1 MNEHALFVGWYD
13 YVRAVGRLPLEAQV
27 FKVWYFSLYS
37 EKLDPAVDLTPYRT
51 FFPNL
56 KDKTRAY
63 QKKDGAPLQPGIIIV
78 MFLLPLMMIVIVV
91 VVIVV
96 VVMFA
101 AAGVAA
107 YELTI
112 HKPTFQ
118 SGLLGRCGKR
128 WRLGMW

>member
-1 MNEHALFVGWYD
+1 MNEHALFFFFFD
-13 YVRAVGRLPLEAQV
+13 YVRAVGHLPLEAQV

-91 VVIVV
+91 VV
-96 VVMFA
+96 MFA

>member
-1 MNEHALFVGWYD
+1 
-13 YVRAVGRLPLEAQV
+13 
-27 FKVWYFSLYS
+27 
-37 EKLDPAVDLTPYRT
+37 
-51 FFPNL
+51 
-56 KDKTRAY
+56 
-63 QKKDGAPLQPGIIIV
+63 
-78 MFLLPLMMIVIVV
+78 MMIVIVV

-128 WRLGMW
+128 WRLGMCGDASAPPSWVPIFQWRS

>member
-1 MNEHALFVGWYD
+1 
-13 YVRAVGRLPLEAQV
+13 
-27 FKVWYFSLYS
+27 
-37 EKLDPAVDLTPYRT
+37 
-51 FFPNL
+51 
-56 KDKTRAY
+56 
-63 QKKDGAPLQPGIIIV
+63 
-78 MFLLPLMMIVIVV
+78 MMIVIVV

-128 WRLGMW
+128 WRLGM

>member
-1 MNEHALFVGWYD
+1 MITC
-13 YVRAVGRLPLEAQV
+13 VRLVACPSKPRCLR
-27 FKVWYFSLYS
+27 VWYFSLYS

-91 VVIVV
+91 IVV

-118 SGLLGRCGKR
+118 SQGVYFLGQ
-128 WRLGMW
+128 